1 MNRIRWFLLA
11 CLPMATLMP
20 FAGWCEV
27 PLLINYRGYVDVS
40 DPIIGLSTGAITVD
54 LTFSLFDTIQIAGVT
69 PLWSETQTV
78 QLLDGNFAVML
89 GSVNPLSL
97 GLFASSQRYLGVT
110 MSGFE
115 LISPQLILSVPYAM
129 QAGNVYSADN
139 GRVGIGTTSPGAT
152 LDVQGNI
159 RAANDIAAY
168 GNVIGNANA
177 TVAGNASVGGTLTSD
192 SLTAGSVTANGLIHS
207 TSGGFQFP
215 DGTVIETVPTISGYS
230 LDAADGDP
238 EMALYVDNEGKVGIG
253 TFSPSKDLQVA
264 GEAIVDETLT
274 VNQALAGILS
284 SYGWKIQTLPAGWN
298 GLAMP
303 YGGLGIGMEGNQ
315 DGAFGR
321 MLILS
326 IGSDAH
332 ADHFPTLMYA
342 QRNYG
347 GAWDTPLVIRRDGKV
362 TLGSFPSA
370 NYDSG
375 WFAVNAFNT
384 YTVTHNLNLSDMPSN
399 IQMFVSN
406 VQSPVLGVDQIY
418 LLNQAQYYY
427 SGCGMGAYIRIVD
440 GNRIEI
446 LTGINYVFYAYTA
459 GNPRGMHLT
468 TGYYRVKIW
477 K

>member
-1 MNRIRWFLLA
+1 VIFTGA
-11 CLPMATLMP
+11 AS
-20 FAGWCEV
+20 AEV
-27 PLLINYRGYVDVS
+27 PLMINYRGYVDVS
-40 DPIIGLSTGAITVD
+40 DPAIGLSTGAITVD
-54 LTFSLFDTIQIAGVT
+54 LTFSLYDTIQISGVT
-69 PLWSETQTV
+69 PLWTETQTA

-89 GSVNPLSL
+89 GSVSPLSL
-97 GLFASSQRYLGVT
+97 ELFASSQRYLSVT
-110 MSGFE
+110 LSGFE
-115 LISPQLILSVPYAM
+115 LISPQLILSVPYSM
-129 QAGNVYSADN
+129 QAGNVYSDSN

-159 RAANDIAAY
+159 RAANNLTA
-168 GNVIGNANA
+168 GGNAA
-177 TVAGNASVGGTLTSD
+177 IAGNASVGGALTSD
-192 SLTAGSVTANGLIHS
+192 SLTTGSLTANGLIHS

-215 DGTVIETVPTISGYS
+215 DGTVIETLPAISGYS

-253 TFSPSKDLQVA
+253 TFSPAKDLQVA

-274 VNQALAGILS
+274 VNQALAGLLS
-284 SYGWKIQTLPAGWN
+284 GYGWKIKTLPAGWN
-298 GLAMP
+298 GLLMP

-347 GAWDTPLVIRRDGKV
+347 GDWETPLVIRRDGKV

-375 WFAVNAFNT
+375 WLAVNANNR
-384 YTVTHNLNLSDMPSN
+384 YTITHNLNLSDMPSN

-427 SGCGMGAYIRIVD
+427 SGCGMGAYVRIVD

-446 LTGINYVFYAYTA
+446 LTGINYVFYAHTA